1 MAPHSQDSPSQQ
13 LRSGTLGLGFIV
25 FFVISAAGP
34 LTAIAGGYPIAIL
47 LGNGAGTPA
56 LAVLALLIL
65 LAFAAGYTAMAR
77 HFTHAGGFYA
87 LIANGLGGTTGG
99 GAAAVAM
106 LGYNAMQVAL
116 YGLFGAVVSGFVS
129 THFGVTLPWWLYGAL
144 ALASIA
150 VLGYRNIDL
159 SAKLL
164 SVLVVGEY
172 LVVLVLDVAILRA
185 GGNAGLVS
193 APWRPSVVMSG
204 TPAIGLLF
212 AFATFIGF
220 EATTLYSEEAKDP
233 ERTIPLATYLSVLL
247 IGGFYAFS
255 LYCIVIGAGADTIV
269 QQIAAL
275 QDPTMLLYV
284 LSDQYAGHGLTI
296 AISLLFIT
304 SVYAALLAFHNAAA
318 RYFFAAGREGLL
330 APKLGYVHA
339 VYRSPHAGSVLQS
352 VIGVVVLAVFAVL
365 GADPVLVMFS
375 WLSNIATLCVLLLMV
390 LTSLAVMAWFRRHGS
405 QGRWLRVQCLPAV
418 SGLLLALVLAM
429 AIRHFAVLTGASE
442 SLSQAMACVPF
453 ACFAAG
459 CLMATRLKRR
469 NPIQFC
475 QLGRTRVQA

>member
-1 MAPHSQDSPSQQ
+1 MAPHAHDSTSQH
-13 LRSGTLGLGFIV
+13 LRGGALGLGFIV

-34 LTAIAGGYPIAIL
+34 LTAIAGGYPLAIL

-77 HFTHAGGFYA
+77 HSTHAGGFYA
-87 LIANGLGGTTGG
+87 LIATGLGGTPGG
-99 GAAAVAM
+99 GAAALAM

-116 YGLFGAVVSGFVS
+116 YGLFGAVVSSFAS
-129 THFGVTLPWWLYGAL
+129 THAGVTLPWWLYGAL

-150 VLGYRNIDL
+150 VLGYRQIDL
-159 SAKLL
+159 SARLL
-164 SVLVVGEY
+164 SVLVIGEY
-172 LVVLVLDVAILRA
+172 LVVLVLDIAILRA
-185 GGNAGLVS
+185 GGKAGLVS
-193 APWRPSVVMSG
+193 APWQPAVIASG

-255 LYCIVIGAGADTIV
+255 LWCIVVGAGADTIV

-275 QDPTMLLYV
+275 PDPTMLLYV

-330 APKLGYVHA
+330 SPKLGLVHA
-339 VYRSPHAGSVLQS
+339 IHRSPHTGSMLQS
-352 VIGVVVLAVFAVL
+352 AIGLAVLVVFALL
-365 GADPVLVMFS
+365 GTDPVFVMFS
-375 WLSNIATLCVLLLMV
+375 WLSNIATLCVLALMV
-390 LTSLAVMAWFRRHGS
+390 LTSLAVMAFFRRQGT
-405 QGRWLRVQCLPAV
+405 QGRWLRVQLLPAL
-418 SGLLLALVLAM
+418 SGLALAAVLAM
-429 AIRHFAVLTGASE
+429 AIRHFSVLTGASE
-442 SLSQAMACVPF
+442 SLSQSLACVPF
-453 ACFAAG
+453 VFFGAG
-459 CLMATRLKRR
+459 CWVAARLKRR
-469 NPIQFC
+469 NPVLFC
-475 QLGRTRVQA
+475 QLGRTRMQA